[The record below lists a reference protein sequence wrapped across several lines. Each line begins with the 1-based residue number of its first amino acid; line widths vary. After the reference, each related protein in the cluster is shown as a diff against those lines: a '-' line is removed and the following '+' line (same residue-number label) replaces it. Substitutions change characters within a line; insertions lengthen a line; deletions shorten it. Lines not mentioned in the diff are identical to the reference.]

1 MNCHQSLESWSSS
14 LQESSLNTLK
24 FKFLSTIVGTV
35 RIVVSDKELVAI
47 LWDNEKPNRVIL
59 GRMEEDLT
67 NSLILEVEKQ
77 LKQYFK
83 GQRRIFD
90 LPLRMNGTVFQNAVW
105 EELKKIPFGVIV
117 SYKDIAQNLNKTKAV
132 RAVGAANGRN
142 PISIIV
148 PCHRVIGADG
158 KLSGFAGG
166 VDRKRILLNLERSIS
181 L

>member
-1 MNCHQSLESWSSS
+1 MNI
-14 LQESSLNTLK
+14 LK
-24 FKFLSTIVGTV
+24 FKFLNTIVGTLK
-35 RIVVSDKELVAI
+35 IVVNDKELVAI

-59 GRMEEDLT
+59 GNMEEDLT

-83 GQRRIFD
+83 GQRQVFD
-90 LPLRMNGTVFQNAVW
+90 LPLKMNGTLFQKAVW
-105 EELKKIPFGVIV
+105 KELKKIPFGVTI
-117 SYKDIAQNLNKTKAV
+117 SYKDMAQNLNKAKAV
-132 RAVGAANGRN
+132 RAVGSANGRN

-166 VDRKRILLNLERSIS
+166 VNRKKILLDLECSVAAKKVERRIQNF
-181 L
+181 